1 MITLDTSAV
10 VALLDRKDP
19 YHQPAKSVLEQER
32 GAYLVPVGILGEI
45 GYFAGSKLG
54 LAVLDT
60 FLKDLEDGSLSGDC
74 GEEDLPRVRELVGRY
89 RDLPLSLADA
99 VVIACAER
107 NGGRVLTFDR
117 RDFGVVARE
126 GTIEVLPE

>member
-19 YHQPAKSVLEQER
+19 YHPPAKSVLEQER
-32 GAYLVPVGILGEI
+32 GPYLVPVGILGEI

-54 LAVLDT
+54 LAALGA
-60 FLKDLEDGSLSGDC
+60 FLEDLENGSLSADC
-74 GEEDLPRVRELVGRY
+74 GEEDLARVRQLVQRY

-99 VVIACAER
+99 IVIACAER

-126 GTIEVLPE
+126 GTIEVVPE